1 MTKIWFNH
9 WFSTAYHLI
18 NLIKDAA
25 PNEFIFVGTNKNAQ
39 AIYKQVCDE
48 WYIEPAELDAENY
61 IDYCLNFCRQHEINI
76 FVPRRNLTA
85 ISAALE
91 KFNNIGV
98 KVLAGKNPALMQI
111 LDDKIKTYEYIS
123 KNGLAEIVPPY
134 QIVNSIEDFAQVYK
148 NLKTTENR
156 ICYKLVKDEGAVTF
170 RVIDDTLESAG
181 GLYVTPNAKVT
192 FAAAEKILSQ
202 YNFKI
207 PLIEMIYLNG
217 QEISVDC
224 LKTPRGNIIIPR
236 YKISGR
242 YAEIKFDAAVMKIS
256 DALINLLN
264 LDVPLNIQ
272 FKMHNDKF
280 FLLEINPRMSG
291 GLQLSCLGAKINIPA
306 LAINQLLGKNQNWNY
321 PEYSSC
327 KVANIETPVLLEVS
341 Q

>member
-1 MTKIWFNH
+1 MTKVWFNH

-18 NLIKDAA
+18 NLIKKSA
-25 PNEFIFVGTNKNAQ
+25 PNEFIFAGTNKNDFV
-39 AIYKQVCDE
+39 IYKQVCDE
-48 WYIEPAELDAENY
+48 WHVEPADIDAENY
-61 IDYCLNFCRQHEINI
+61 IDYCLNFCAQNKINI

-85 ISAALE
+85 ISAAIP
-91 KFNNIGV
+91 KFNNISV

-123 KNGLAEIVPPY
+123 KNGIGEIVPQY
-134 QIVNSIEDFAQVYK
+134 QIVNSFADFAQVYK
-148 NLKTTENR
+148 NLKTAENR

-170 RVIDDTLESAG
+170 RVIDDSLENSS
-181 GLYVTPNAKVT
+181 GLYITPNAKVT
-192 FAAAEKILSQ
+192 LAAAEKILAQ

-242 YAEIKFDAAVMKIS
+242 YAEIKFDSEIMKIS
-256 DALINLLN
+256 SALVNLLN

-272 FKMHNDKF
+272 FKLHNDKI

-306 LAINQLLGKNQNWNY
+306 LAINQLLGINQSWNY
-321 PEYSSC
+321 PAYKSC
-327 KVANIETPVLLEVS
+327 KVANIETPILLEVN

>member
-1 MTKIWFNH
+1 MIKIWFNH

-18 NLIKDAA
+18 NLIKKSA
-25 PNEFIFVGTNKNAQ
+25 PNEFIFVGTNKNDF
-39 AIYKQVCDE
+39 AIYKQACDE
-48 WYIEPAELDAENY
+48 WYIEPADIDAENY
-61 IDYCLNFCRQHEINI
+61 IDYCLNFCAQNKINI

-85 ISAALE
+85 ISAAIP

-123 KNGLAEIVPPY
+123 QNGLAEIVPQY
-134 QIVNSIEDFAQVYK
+134 QIVNSVEDFAQVYQ
-148 NLKTTENR
+148 NLKTAENR
-156 ICYKLVKDEGAVTF
+156 ICYNLVKDEGAVTF
-170 RVIDDTLESAG
+170 RVIDDTLESAS
-181 GLYVTPNAKVT
+181 GLYITPNAKVT
-192 FAAAEKILSQ
+192 FAAAEKILAQ

-236 YKISGR
+236 YKINGR

-256 DALINLLN
+256 DAL
-264 LDVPLNIQ
+264 NIQ
-272 FKMHNDKF
+272 FKLHNDKI

-306 LAINQLLGKNQNWNY
+306 LAINQLLGINQSWNY
-321 PEYSSC
+321 PAYKSC
-327 KVANIETPVLLEVS
+327 KVANIETPVLLEVN